1 MSSVYKN
8 RQIQPR
14 GGRTGE
20 SQSYIGEPSIFGA
33 ISLSP
38 TSVSPICYQK
48 PAKSVGQK
56 SDPSVSSTKNSTL
69 KRSILIYR

>member
-14 GGRTGE
+14 GGGTGE
-20 SQSYIGEPSIFGA
+20 RQSYIGDPSIFGA
-33 ISLSP
+33 ILLSP

-56 SDPSVSSTKNSTL
+56 VTFRQHTEMIHSDLPL
-69 KRSILIYR
+69 GL